1 MITFRHDGFKIHDF
15 EGQSLSFTGSLIK
28 KWPCAGDFVSMTEVV
43 NNYKRMIKDETND
56 MFAYVTGMHPTSEF
70 LKKGNGHICYEF
82 DLPFIAYGDK
92 NTKSASRRITDKVL
106 FR

>member
-1 MITFRHDGFKIHDF
+1 
-15 EGQSLSFTGSLIK
+15 
-28 KWPCAGDFVSMTEVV
+28 
-43 NNYKRMIKDETND
+43 
-56 MFAYVTGMHPTSEF
+56 MHPTSEF